1 MIFCLTGLDALALQ
15 PTNIYI
21 FSSLVE
27 SNGVEQETSHSVIFP
42 TTVSVLW
49 FTSTKNVQQQV
60 GGG

>member
-42 TTVSVLW
+42 TT
-49 FTSTKNVQQQV
+49 
-60 GGG
+60 